1 MTVTAKQGKFPLKL
15 NIQYFAEGEEG
26 KIAKQIEEGFAALKE
41 ADAKREQEI
50 KAFGEETQET
60 KAQMSTIND
69 TLSALQKQMDAL
81 AAEKNRAFTP
91 QSGVQTEEQKRQ
103 SEAFYEYM
111 RKGRADMGP
120 EQRKSLVAD
129 DEGQIII
136 PEELDKE
143 IVRALPGL
151 TIFRELV
158 NVRET
163 SSDRIRKRAMG
174 EVSVGWGKIET
185 STTKTL
191 ADFESTLKPSEQ
203 YIYIENLNGLI
214 KIGVDELEDTDVQLQ
229 QYLTSSFAQ
238 AAAEKEDSAVL
249 LGRGHNFEEPEG
261 ILVASGVERVLSGAV
276 GAISTDDLIQL
287 MYSLNAQ
294 YRKNGSFVIPS
305 HLEAAVRTL
314 KTASGDYIW
323 QPALVAETPNKLLGR
338 PVFNQDD
345 FQPIAAG
352 TDQAVFGDFKRGYT
366 IADRKGSTITRLNE
380 LYIENGLIGF
390 MFKKRVGGGVD
401 RKDAFKVLQVKS

>member
-1 MTVTAKQGKFPLKL
+1 MTVTAKQSKFPLKL
-15 NIQYFAEGEEG
+15 NIQYFAEGEEA
-26 KIAKQIEEGFAALKE
+26 KLAKQIEDGFAALKE

-50 KAFGEETQET
+50 KRFGEETQET
-60 KAQMSTIND
+60 KTQMNTIND
-69 TLSALQKQMDAL
+69 MLSALQKQMDAL

-91 QSGVQTEEQKRQ
+91 QAGAMTEEQKQR

-120 EQRKSLVAD
+120 EERKALVAD
-129 DEGQIII
+129 EEGQIII

-151 TIFRELV
+151 TIFRDLV

-174 EVSVGWGKIET
+174 EVTVGWGKIET
-185 STTKTL
+185 GTQKLS
-191 ADFESTLKPSEQ
+191 DFESSLTPSEQ

-249 LGRGHNFEEPEG
+249 LGRGHSFQEPEG
-261 ILVASGVERVLSGAV
+261 ILTASGIERVLSGAI
-276 GAISTDDLIQL
+276 GAVSTDDLIKL

-352 TDQAVFGDFKRGYT
+352 TDQAVFGDFKRYT
-366 IADRKGSTITRLNE
+366 LADRKGSTITRLNE
-380 LYIENGLIGF
+380 LYIEDGQIGF